1 MNNDDRWGNGEIDG
15 KGLSRVARN
24 SFSVMSLLYFPSL
37 PIHGTWYCSN
47 GNPRLPQKQ
56 GCCQRPALC
65 SIGSSHMHLKNVRIL
80 PHPRSTCCMS
90 LILARTH
97 INNST
102 QWPDCWLAACVW
114 MSCRWKTVRP
124 KPQLPLRGNKINC
137 HDRRYVTPAFSLLLL
152 SDLP

>member
-1 MNNDDRWGNGEIDG
+1 MMIVGEIVG
-15 KGLSRVARN
+15 KGLSRVARKQQ
-24 SFSVMSLLYFPSL
+24 FLCFVSLLYFPSFPPSL
-37 PIHGTWYCSN
+37 YMALGTVAMEIPGFHKNRAVVKDQRFVSSTPPIC
-47 GNPRLPQKQ
+47 
-56 GCCQRPALC
+56 
-65 SIGSSHMHLKNVRIL
+65 IL

-102 QWPDCWLAACVW
+102 LWPDCWLAACVG
-114 MSCRWKTVRP
+114 MSFRWKTVRP

-137 HDRRYVTPAFSLLLL
+137 HDSCYVTPVFILLLL